1 MNLEPLAGILPVF
14 NYCKYTMTPGT
25 RKKEKTFKQI
35 FDAVQHTKAL
45 LDDVSLI
52 DEEQTSKSFFRP
64 TNIQLLPS

>member
-1 MNLEPLAGILPVF
+1 
-14 NYCKYTMTPGT
+14 MTPGT
-25 RKKEKTFKQI
+25 RKKRKTFKQI